1 MSEEK
6 QVRIPIAR
14 EIEELGDVIKGL
26 ESFDIDEI
34 KKLVDESEA
43 VKFKRFNPICLD
55 RNKHL
60 ILRIDGHKFST
71 FTQGFDKPFD
81 LDIMESMLRTT
92 EDLLKYFKGVTAY
105 TQSDEITILVTKPN
119 DMSVYDFNGRR
130 SKLESLAAG
139 YASARFNN
147 HLLTLYVNKMS
158 EDISD
163 PYVSFNPFGPQPAY
177 SLKHKKITG
186 GFAHFDC
193 RAIQPTSDQT
203 IVDCFRWRQLDAF
216 RNGNSILARNIVSEK
231 KLEKLGTGE
240 RIKLLEDA
248 KYPLSKQP
256 THILHGTWIKKKIID
271 QKLTHPKTGEEIVC
285 KRATM
290 VRNPN
295 LNFPITYA
303 TIPTPNLTWLMSEFT

>member
-34 KKLVDESEA
+34 KKVVAESGA

-60 ILRIDGHKFST
+60 ILRIDGHKFSA

-81 LDIMESMLRTT
+81 LDIMEAMLRTT
-92 EDLLKYFKGVTAY
+92 EDLLKYFKGVVAY
-105 TQSDEITILVTKPN
+105 TQSDEITILVPKPN
-119 DMSVYDFNGRR
+119 DVSVYDFNGHR

-158 EDISD
+158 ADISD
-163 PYVSFNPFGPQPAY
+163 PYVRFNPFGPQPAY

-193 RAIQPTSDQT
+193 RAIHPTSDQT

-216 RNGNSILARNIVSEK
+216 RNGTSILARDIVSEK
-231 KLEKLGTGE
+231 KLEKLGTEE

-248 KYPLSKQP
+248 KYPLSEQP
-256 THILHGTWIKKKIID
+256 THILHGTWIKKKI
-271 QKLTHPKTGEEIVC
+271 THPKTGEKIMR
-285 KRATM
+285 KRVELA
-290 VRNPN
+290 RNPN
-295 LNFPITYA
+295 LNFPNNYA
-303 TIPTPNLTWLMSEFT
+303 TIPTPDLTWLMSECA